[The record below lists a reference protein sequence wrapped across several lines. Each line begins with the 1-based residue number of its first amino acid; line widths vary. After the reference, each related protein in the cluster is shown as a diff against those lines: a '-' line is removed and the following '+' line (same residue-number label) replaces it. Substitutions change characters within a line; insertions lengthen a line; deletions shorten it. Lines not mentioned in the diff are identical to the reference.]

1 MLWFFRLLALWRGA
15 STPTPFLQ
23 PILQELIKMSE
34 TFNAELSRLRD
45 DVAAQGTVIASATAA
60 FRGLAA
66 QLVAA
71 EANAKS
77 AGATDAQMFS
87 VAAVRQTLEAN
98 TASLAA
104 AIPANTPSATE
115 QAATPPVVAV
125 VMPVETPATTPI
137 APAPSPGDTVAVVPV
152 TTP

>member
-1 MLWFFRLLALWRGA
+1 MLWFIRLLALRLGA
-15 STPTPFLQ
+15 SMPAPSLQ
-23 PILQELIKMSE
+23 SILKELIKMSE

-71 EANAKS
+71 EASAKS
-77 AGATDAQMFS
+77 AGATDAQIFGVS
-87 VAAVRQTLEAN
+87 AVRQTLEAN
-98 TASLAA
+98 TAALAA

-125 VMPVETPATTPI
+125 VMPVETPAATPI
-137 APAPSPGDTVAVVPV
+137 APVPSAGDTVAVVPV
-152 TTP
+152 TQP